1 MALKDRSLSIFSL
14 DDRCGPSE
22 PYNKK
27 EVEKRIWPHCRH
39 TLGPGEVHFHN
50 DSKKFTYGSGTYCM
64 SLKLH

>member
-1 MALKDRSLSIFSL
+1 MALKDASLSLLSL
-14 DDRCGPSE
+14 SDSCGLSE

-27 EVEKRIWPHCRH
+27 EVEKRICPHCGH
-39 TLGPGEVHFHN
+39 TLGPGEMHSHN